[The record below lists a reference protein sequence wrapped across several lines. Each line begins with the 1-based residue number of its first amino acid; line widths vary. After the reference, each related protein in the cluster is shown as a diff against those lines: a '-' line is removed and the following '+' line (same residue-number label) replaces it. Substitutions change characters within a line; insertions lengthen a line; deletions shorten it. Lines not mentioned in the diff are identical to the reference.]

1 MASIYSIPDRT
12 YSDRNPQDEG
22 LRPSWEANPG
32 FVNPGHK
39 TVFAETKD
47 IPGWQMPGD
56 SYKLYELGFFAGN
69 AILEI
74 GTFGGR
80 SAVVELKGA
89 LSNPERKQR
98 PQFFGVD
105 ILQESIV
112 RTFGSMKAHGVDEFA
127 LLYCGTLRQF
137 VTEVPVNPTMV
148 FVDGDHAY
156 DGVKEDTAALSDLL
170 RPNVPVLFHDF
181 LNAENDTGAYGVR
194 RAAQE
199 WEEAGFVTFKG
210 AFGCSGLFV
219 TTEKCRGLNPPI
231 RPEEFEEYRGRFSFK
246 PLENP
251 PQRPLQRRLVDRCLL
266 REHYHAVGVSPPKFP
281 RRLAETIARSGP
293 AGRAAID
300 AAVQIK
306 HRIFG

>member
-1 MASIYSIPDRT
+1 VTSTYSIPDLT
-12 YSDRNPQDEG
+12 YSDRHPQDEG

-39 TVFAETKD
+39 SVFAETKD

-56 SYKLYELGFFAGN
+56 SYKLYELGFFAGD

-89 LSNPERKQR
+89 LSNPARAQR

-127 LLYCGTLRQF
+127 LLYCGSLRQF
-137 VTEVPVNPTMV
+137 VAEVPVNPTMV

-156 DGVKEDTAALSDLL
+156 EGVNEDTAVLSDLL

-181 LNAENDTGAYGVR
+181 LNAENDTGAYGIR

-199 WEEAGFVTFKG
+199 WEKAGFVRFKG

-219 TTEKCRGLNPPI
+219 TTEKCVGRNTPI
-231 RPEEFEEYRGRFSFK
+231 RPEEFEEYRRQFSFE
-246 PLENP
+246 PFENP
-251 PQRPLQRRLVDRCLL
+251 PQRSLQRRLVDRCLL

-281 RRLAETIARSGP
+281 RRLAEVIARSGP

-306 HRIFG
+306 HRIFD